1 MSTHQFM
8 RSEYPAHG
16 ASAVAKPAKA
26 PKRRYSLLEKVLMG
40 AGFVAWVWCAYEIAL
55 LLIR

>member
-16 ASAVAKPAKA
+16 HSAAAKPAKA
-26 PKRRYSLLEKVLMG
+26 PVRRSSPLELALMG
-40 AGFVAWVWCAYEIAL
+40 GGLVAWTWCAYEITL